1 MLDRVIHWLDIL
13 LQVFTVTLIV
23 ILAVI
28 VLLAVGFRYSGNS
41 LIWYDEVAVLLL
53 AWITFSGAALA
64 VLRDAHLGFSGL
76 MFGLPLP
83 GRIALFWLV
92 EAIFFAIFAI
102 VLWAGWTILGIFGN
116 ETMTTLRFV
125 PRSVVQGILPVSAA
139 LILLGRGLT
148 VPKRLALV
156 RSGVDPET
164 REIQHEIARAEAEL
178 ARTRAATETDR

>member
-13 LQVFTVTLIV
+13 LQIFTVTLIV

-64 VLRDAHLGFSGL
+64 VLRDAHLGFTGL
-76 MFGLPLP
+76 MYGLPP
-83 GRIALFWLV
+83 TGRLLLFWLV

-139 LILLGRGLT
+139 FILLARALT
-148 VPKRLALV
+148 LPKRKAEV
-156 RSGVDPET
+156 EAGIDPET

-178 ARTRAATETDR
+178 ARTGAATETEK